1 MTQFEI
7 EYTTN
12 LDDRHTMVML
22 GINKTEVYLKFVAAS
37 PMHYIIT
44 DIKEAG

>member
-1 MTQFEI
+1 MTTFEI
-7 EYTTN
+7 EYTTD

-37 PMHYIIT
+37 AMHYIIT
-44 DIKEAG
+44 DIKEVG